1 MRRCSVPGKCVGRE
15 AGHRPIWGRKCG
27 QVVRET
33 TLSQIF
39 YGTSAQSRRGCPNN
53 QLRVNGDDNR
63 QVLWSFGGH
72 GFVGHQL
79 STKTHKKRRRCLGHP
94 QWRLWHVSAQF
105 GGRENRRPPTPV
117 SHRPSL
123 LHALMTWMQNNRS
136 LFPFTVG
143 TFHYSC
149 RTRVN
154 EVTRIFI
161 L

>member
-79 STKTHKKRRRCLGHP
+79 STENPQKAQAMLGTSTVEIVARFRAVWGP
-94 QWRLWHVSAQF
+94 GEPSSADA
-105 GGRENRRPPTPV
+105 
-117 SHRPSL
+117 S
-123 LHALMTWMQNNRS
+123 
-136 LFPFTVG
+136 FTSSVAA
-143 TFHYSC
+143 TCFDD
-149 RTRVN
+149 VDA
-154 EVTRIFI
+154 E
-161 L
+161 